1 MRQWVVIAVLF
12 SALIGVTGCGPGS
25 ATPSTGPAIQMNS
38 SGPGAMKPPGEGGKP
53 SLPDAAKPK

>member
-1 MRQWVVIAVLF
+1 MRQWVVIAIVF

-25 ATPSTGPAIQMNS
+25 VTPVTGPAIQMNS

>member
-25 ATPSTGPAIQMNS
+25 VTQSTGPAIHMNP

-53 SLPDAAKPK
+53 SLPDAAKK